1 MHVGSPEDAFDEQL
15 MRRALALAR
24 RGEGHVEPN
33 PMVGAVIAAA
43 SGNGAG
49 DSIVTE
55 GWHAA
60 YGGPHAEVAALVA
73 AGNAARGG
81 TLAVTL
87 EPCCH
92 HGKTPPCTAAIIAA
106 GITRVVVGTRDPFPS
121 VNGGGIDALRR
132 AGIDVRVG
140 VCEAEARR
148 LIAPFRTLVEQQR
161 PWLIAKWAMSLD
173 GRVATAGGASRW
185 ISSEASREI
194 VHQLRGRMDGIL
206 CGIGTALAD
215 DPLLTARPAGPRQ
228 PLRIVLDSTARLPLE
243 SRLVRTAR
251 DVPVLVATGPTVP
264 ADRLRALEAAGCE
277 VWQCLAVNPR
287 ERLESLLAELG
298 SRRLTNVL
306 VEGGPTVLGRP
317 GRRAGHRRGLG
328 LHRPDDHRRRSSA
341 IADRR
346 RGHRVAR
353 VRRLDRGRTDRAP
366 RRRPLHPRRGAA
378 RIVST
383 SPACRGSRF
392 ASA

>member
-1 MHVGSPEDAFDEQL
+1 MHVGSPEDAFDDQL

-49 DSIVTE
+49 DSLVAE

-73 AGNAARGG
+73 AGTAARGG

-132 AGIDVRVG
+132 AGIEVRVG

-194 VHQLRGRMDGIL
+194 VHQLRARMDGIL

-251 DVPVLVATGPTVP
+251 DVPVLVATGPDAP

-277 VWQCLAVNPR
+277 VWQCLAASPR

-306 VEGGPTVLGRP
+306 VEGGPTVLGSLADAQAIDEVWTFIAPTIIGGAAAPSPIAGIGIASLASAASIEVEQTDHP
-317 GRRAGHRRGLG
+317 GGDLFIRGAVRRG
-328 LHRPDDHRRRSSA
+328 
-341 IADRR
+341 
-346 RGHRVAR
+346 
-353 VRRLDRGRTDRAP
+353 
-366 RRRPLHPRRGAA
+366 
-378 RIVST
+378 
-383 SPACRGSRF
+383 
-392 ASA
+392 

>member
-24 RGEGHVEPN
+24 RGEGRVEPN

-43 SGNGAG
+43 SGNGTGSGIIA
-49 DSIVTE
+49 E

-60 YGGPHAEVAALVA
+60 CGGPHAEVAAISA
-73 AGNAARGG
+73 AGTSARGG

-106 GITRVVVGTRDPFPS
+106 GIARVVVGTRDPFPA
-121 VNGGGIDALRR
+121 VNGGGVEELRR
-132 AGIDVRVG
+132 AGVEVRIG
-140 VCEAEARR
+140 VCETEARR

-173 GRVATAGGASRW
+173 GRVATAAGESRW
-185 ISSEASREI
+185 ISSESSRGI
-194 VHQLRGRMDGIL
+194 VHQLRGRMDGII

-228 PLRIVLDSTARLPLE
+228 PLRIVLDSLARLPLK
-243 SRLVRTAR
+243 SRLVHTAR
-251 DVPVLVATGPTVP
+251 EVPVLVATGP
-264 ADRLRALEAAGCE
+264 AARAEQLRALEAAGCE
-277 VWQCLAVNPR
+277 VWQCLAASAW

-306 VEGGPTVLGRP
+306 IEGGPTVLGSLADAQAIDEVWAFIAPTIIGGAVAPSPIAGAGIASLATAASIEIEHVEHP
-317 GRRAGHRRGLG
+317 GGDLFVRGVVHR
-328 LHRPDDHRRRSSA
+328 S
-341 IADRR
+341 
-346 RGHRVAR
+346 
-353 VRRLDRGRTDRAP
+353 
-366 RRRPLHPRRGAA
+366 
-378 RIVST
+378 
-383 SPACRGSRF
+383 
-392 ASA
+392 

>member
-33 PMVGAVIAAA
+33 PMVAAVVAAA
-43 SGNGAG
+43 SGNSAG
-49 DSIVTE
+49 DSIVAE

-60 YGGPHAEVAALVA
+60 YGGPHAEVAALAA
-73 AGNAARGG
+73 AGTAARGG

-106 GITRVVVGTRDPFPS
+106 GITRVVMGTRDPFPS
-121 VNGGGIDALRR
+121 VNGGGIDALVR
-132 AGIDVRVG
+132 AGIEVRVG

-173 GRVATAGGASRW
+173 GRVATADGESRW
-185 ISSEASREI
+185 ISSEASRKI

-215 DPLLTARPAGPRQ
+215 DPLLTPRPAGPRQ
-228 PLRIVLDSTARLPLE
+228 PLRIVLDSLARLPLE

-251 DVPVLVATGPTVP
+251 DVPLLVATGPAAP
-264 ADRLRALEAAGCE
+264 ADRLRQLEEAGCE
-277 VWQCLAVNPR
+277 VWQSASADHR
-287 ERLESLLAELG
+287 ERLRELLAELG
-298 SRRLTNVL
+298 TRRLTNVL
-306 VEGGPTVLGRP
+306 AEGGPTVLGSLADAQTIDEVWAFIAPTIIGGSASPSPIAGAGIASLASAGAIEIEHTEHP
-317 GRRAGHRRGLG
+317 GGDLFVRGVVRRA
-328 LHRPDDHRRRSSA
+328 
-341 IADRR
+341 
-346 RGHRVAR
+346 
-353 VRRLDRGRTDRAP
+353 
-366 RRRPLHPRRGAA
+366 
-378 RIVST
+378 
-383 SPACRGSRF
+383 
-392 ASA
+392 

>member
-1 MHVGSPEDAFDEQL
+1 MHVGSPQDAFDEQL

-33 PMVGAVIAAA
+33 PMVAAVIAAA
-43 SGNGAG
+43 SVNGAG
-49 DSIVTE
+49 GDIVAE

-60 YGGPHAEVAALVA
+60 FGGPHAEVAALAA
-73 AGNAARGG
+73 AGTAARGG

-106 GITRVVVGTRDPFPS
+106 GITRVVVGTRDPYPS

-132 AGIDVRVG
+132 AGIEVRVG
-140 VCEAEARR
+140 VCETEARR

-173 GRVATAGGASRW
+173 GRVATADGESRW

-206 CGIGTALAD
+206 CGIGTVLAD

-228 PLRIVLDSTARLPLE
+228 PLRIVLDSLARLPLE

-251 DVPVLVATGPTVP
+251 EAPLLVAAGPAAP
-264 ADRLRALEAAGCE
+264 ADRLRQLEAAGCE
-277 VWQCLAVNPR
+277 VWQSASADHP
-287 ERLESLLAELG
+287 ERLRELLAELG

-306 VEGGPTVLGRP
+306 IEGGPTVLGSLADAQAIDEVWAFIAPTIIGGAAAPLPIAGVGIASLASASAIEVEQVDHP
-317 GRRAGHRRGLG
+317 GDDLFVRGVVRRA
-328 LHRPDDHRRRSSA
+328 
-341 IADRR
+341 
-346 RGHRVAR
+346 
-353 VRRLDRGRTDRAP
+353 
-366 RRRPLHPRRGAA
+366 
-378 RIVST
+378 
-383 SPACRGSRF
+383 
-392 ASA
+392 